1 MFFCSFLLDLS
12 FLYNNKNCDKQ
23 NKVSDF
29 LNQKKNTK
37 KIEISKKVT
46 LHFLFLFIWSIN
58 SIYQPEKWKN
68 DYFEEGEGG
77 RYGDLC
83 GDQTV
88 NNETESRKGSGV
100 YNLNCTA
107 PVDRM
112 WNHIWIF
119 LCLNIPSA
127 VSFVIFYSIAKS
139 MNNSTIENYDE

>member
-29 LNQKKNTK
+29 LNQKKTLRKSKSRK
-37 KIEISKKVT
+37 KS

-58 SIYQPEKWKN
+58 SIYQQEKWKN

-119 LCLNIPSA
+119 LCLNISSA
-127 VSFVIFYSIAKS
+127 FSFVIFYSIAKS

>member
-58 SIYQPEKWKN
+58 SIYQQEKWKN

>member
-29 LNQKKNTK
+29 LNQKKTLRKSKSRK
-37 KIEISKKVT
+37 KSLCIFCF
-46 LHFLFLFIWSIN
+46 FLFDLLTPSIN
-58 SIYQPEKWKN
+58 RKSEKMTISRR
-68 DYFEEGEGG
+68 GRGG